1 MTFKRAC
8 ISHLVAGAE
17 LLKEGWDV
25 GVGVVESGEFSCERI
40 WFLAPHE
47 LLLVTAIHTLRK
59 TLSRCPGKEWNL
71 SSPPPVTAT
80 EDGGPPHSSFP

>member
-25 GVGVVESGEFSCERI
+25 GVGVVGSGEFSWERI
-40 WFLAPHE
+40 WFLAPYE

-59 TLSRCPGKEWNL
+59 TLSRCP
-71 SSPPPVTAT
+71 PPVTAT
-80 EDGGPPHSSFP
+80 EDGGPPHFSFP